1 MSDRKSVPAEA
12 TEEAARAD
20 RQERKVRRIERLVSF
35 VVGLL
40 APTWRIEVVQV
51 DHLPWGAFPVR
62 PVVFSMW
69 HGELLPI
76 IWAHRERGIVGMVS
90 EHGDGEVLSR
100 IVSRWGFRLVRGST
114 TRGAGRVLLAF
125 VRELRAGNVGMLT
138 PDGPRGPAGVPQAG
152 VLLASAQSGAPIV
165 PVRCAASRAWR
176 LTSWDRFMIPKPF
189 ARLRISY
196 GEPWVPE
203 GTDQAALE
211 ELARRMGPP

>member
-1 MSDRKSVPAEA
+1 MSDRSGNSSEA
-12 TEEAARAD
+12 SDAARTA
-20 RQERKVRRIERLVSF
+20 RRERKLWWTERLVSG

-40 APTWRIEVVQV
+40 APTWRIAFVHA
-51 DHLPWGAFPVR
+51 DGRPWRDEPAR
-62 PVVFSMW
+62 PFIYAIW

-76 IWAHRERGIVGMVS
+76 LRAHRDRGIVGMVS
-90 EHGDGEVLSR
+90 EHGDGELLAR
-100 IVSRWGFRLVRGST
+100 IISRWGYRLVRGST

-125 VRELRAGNVGMLT
+125 VRELRAGNVGILT

-165 PVRCAASRAWR
+165 PVRCAVSRAWR

-189 ARLRISY
+189 ARLRIIY
-196 GEPWVPE
+196 GESWRPE
-203 GTDQAALE
+203 GTDQSALD